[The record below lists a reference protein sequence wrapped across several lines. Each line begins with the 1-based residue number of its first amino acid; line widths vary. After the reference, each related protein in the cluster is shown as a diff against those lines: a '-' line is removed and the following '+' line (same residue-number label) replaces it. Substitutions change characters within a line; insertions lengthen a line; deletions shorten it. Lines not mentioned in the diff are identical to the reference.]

1 MQCSSTLATKRLSAQ
16 LNPETQTSSR
26 NKSSDPLQ
34 PVHPVFPATPLST
47 NQRSNHCSSSLTSD
61 PASTV
66 NHVLPAPVLASNSLR
81 DRVMQKQQSA
91 AMQPNVS
98 CYRSTAD
105 STTRSNDLTSLSCSC
120 QERSSGVSNRVNDL
134 TSLSCS
140 CQGRSSGVSNRVC
153 RSTLATAKPPPL
165 SAVLLTHVCQGLSR
179 LSAVIKP
186 STPALLATL
195 FQLGSESQ
203 LLQRSSG
210 PN

>member
-16 LNPETQTSSR
+16 LNPEAQTSSR

-61 PASTV
+61 PAPTV

-98 CYRSTAD
+98 CYRSGSTAD
-105 STTRSNDLTSLSCSC
+105 STTRSNDLISLSWLC

-165 SAVLLTHVCQGLSR
+165 SAVRPAHVCQGPEKLSDV
-179 LSAVIKP
+179 STP
-186 STPALLATL
+186 STSPLLATL
-195 FQLGSESQ
+195 FQLAVVC
-203 LLQRSSG
+203 
-210 PN
+210 